1 MPKAYLNLGDILKSE
16 ADPQCRVAVPA
27 DPDTKAGTFVDYPLR
42 DQKVVAL
49 TDEVNGEVL
58 IQPHNCVIDLQYIAG
73 ANIAAAGF
81 ATVEDLKIEGDAH
94 GIVYINAPDGPV
106 PNIEG

>member
-16 ADPQCRVAVPA
+16 ADPQSRVAVPA

-42 DQKVVAL
+42 GEKVVAL
-49 TDEVNGEVL
+49 TDETNGEVL

-73 ANIAAAGF
+73 ADIAAAGF
-81 ATVEDLKIEGDAH
+81 ATVDALKTEGDDH
-94 GIVYINAPDGPV
+94 GIVYINEPDGSV
-106 PNIEG
+106 PSPTP